1 MGQRKNLYIAAIL
14 LFVSSLSV
22 SAKAEKAE
30 TNKAQKKPAGQL
42 DKTASELVTAASQY
56 KASVTALVPVYE
68 AALKTAQESLEK
80 RKELFDQGIISRR
93 DLEAGEQAVKG
104 AQAQLDAA
112 RKQVV
117 ESEQLLAEAKAP
129 KPKILIPPMR
139 STGYSTTS
147 AIVRSGGSAGWSL
160 AQSALVQNFFSS
172 TFGRQ
177 LPVSAYGQSA
187 THDRM
192 GFNHRNSLDVA
203 VHPDS
208 AEGRALIA
216 YLRGNGIPFL
226 AFRSAVPGAATGAH
240 IHIGYPSNR
249 L

>member
-1 MGQRKNLYIAAIL
+1 MRQKKYFYIVAIF

-22 SAKAEKAE
+22 SAKAEKIK
-30 TNKAQKKPAGQL
+30 TDGAQKKPASQL
-42 DKTASELVTAASQY
+42 DKTASELITAASQY

-68 AALKTAQESLEK
+68 TALQTAQESLVK

-93 DLEAGEQAVKG
+93 DLEAGEQAVKD

-129 KPKILIPPMR
+129 KPKIVIPPMK
-139 STGYSTTS
+139 SKGYGTTA
-147 AIVRSGGSAGWSL
+147 AIIRSGGTSGWSL
-160 AQSALVQNFFSS
+160 AQASMVQNFFSS

-177 LPVSAYGQSA
+177 LPVSAYGQSV

-216 YLRGNGIPFL
+216 YLRSSGIPFL
-226 AFRSAVPGAATGAH
+226 AFRAAVPGAATGAH